1 LACDT
6 HLTCTRHTQ
15 VFAQL
20 ASSSRTSSP
29 AGRRPARQ
37 LVASWIVFG
46 IPRADDGDEP
56 PALFS
61 VSAILIDDSPF
72 TDAEGTTFLS
82 LFGLTALQSR
92 MPLQFTL
99 TLFGPAF
106 SSPTFSV
113 PTFSASPRAALP
125 LATEAGGRQCKEK
138 EGPSHPLLMMS
149 VSITSQNSNWLV
161 SGFD

>member
-1 LACDT
+1 
-6 HLTCTRHTQ
+6 
-15 VFAQL
+15 
-20 ASSSRTSSP
+20 
-29 AGRRPARQ
+29 
-37 LVASWIVFG
+37 
-46 IPRADDGDEP
+46 
-56 PALFS
+56 
-61 VSAILIDDSPF
+61 
-72 TDAEGTTFLS
+72 
-82 LFGLTALQSR
+82 